1 MAYSR
6 RNLYIG
12 YCQGF
17 NYIVQFFLE
26 MELEEQDCF
35 WIFSHMIESIVPPDY
50 YNSMTGVLTDD
61 KVLEILIK
69 IRLPRLWSK
78 INDMGIS
85 TSVFSI
91 QWFVCLFTFNIH
103 WDVYI
108 YIRFIKQMSKLIM
121 ENILVYGRITII
133 KASFIIV

>member
-1 MAYSR
+1 
-6 RNLYIG
+6 
-12 YCQGF
+12 
-17 NYIVQFFLE
+17 
-26 MELEEQDCF
+26 
-35 WIFSHMIESIVPPDY
+35 MIESIVPPDY

-108 YIRFIKQMSKLIM
+108 YIRFIK
-121 ENILVYGRITII
+121 
-133 KASFIIV
+133 